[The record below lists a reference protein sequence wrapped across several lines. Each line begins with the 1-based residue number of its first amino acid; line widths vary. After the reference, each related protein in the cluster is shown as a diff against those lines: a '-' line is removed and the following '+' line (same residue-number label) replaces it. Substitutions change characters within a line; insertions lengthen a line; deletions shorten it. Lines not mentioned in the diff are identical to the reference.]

1 MDPASTTEPDPPAGV
16 VVVVDVANLLGSR
29 PDGWWRDRKA
39 AATRMLERLDRLV
52 GAIVTGPDGDGVRV
66 ERLAAVLE
74 GAARTAR
81 PPGAD
86 EAGGPALE
94 VVDAERD
101 GDSTIVA
108 VTEDLVGQPRPA
120 AGQPRKV
127 LVVTA
132 DRGLRRR
139 LPSEAVVVGPDW
151 LNRLIGR

>member
-108 VTEDLVGQPRPA
+108 VTEDLVGQPRP
-120 AGQPRKV
+120 GTGPPRQV

-139 LPSEAVVVGPDW
+139 LPAEAIGVGPDW